1 MLFQYL
7 LFEEFNVETNSPHK
21 TRKQVKYDEICE
33 NGQLVPNKKTASVSE
48 LVMVKNLRWI
58 TSKRFARGTDV
69 VLPPGL
75 RLKWRNLWGI
85 SFPPNKVFKIKK
97 LECVSYQCQTWFQN
111 VVDQGTPPQW
121 LPRPRA
127 KDLNIF
133 VIIIIIIKRQSK
145 RPCNIATIS
154 VTALPLGKL
163 ILLSTQRH
171 YKILWE
177 LVHLWN

>member
-7 LFEEFNVETNSPHK
+7 LFEEFDEETNPPHK
-21 TRKQVKYDEICE
+21 SEIWWNLRKRRTCPKQ
-33 NGQLVPNKKTASVSE
+33 KKTASVSE
-48 LVMVKNLRWI
+48 LVMVKNRRWI

-75 RLKWRNLWGI
+75 RLKWRNLWWI
-85 SFPPNKVFKIKK
+85 SFPPNMVFKKK
-97 LECVSYQCQTWFQN
+97 LECASYQCQTWFQN

-127 KDLNIF
+127 KDLNTF
-133 VIIIIIIKRQSK
+133 VIIIIFIKRQSK